1 MFVHGAIHLTR
12 CKLYVIYIGLICW
25 FKKYIYIYILL
36 FFFSFVRFPV
46 VIFNSSTRRG
56 ENGAELWHIGNPPV
70 IHNDRVA
77 RILLPLLPTIV
88 ARIFA
93 RLSAQGK
100 REKLAGNGL
109 IAILRKVIGTR
120 LPDHVPFSINRIHK
134 PSLPIKTS
142 FWDILKYSN
151 QKSYDRLVSRSKEKE
166 KRKEF
171 LLAVVKMF
179 RKNICNRRLCVHAR
193 RHRFHLAY
201 GPTHVPRST
210 KYHRSDERESPL

>member
-1 MFVHGAIHLTR
+1 M
-12 CKLYVIYIGLICW
+12 
-25 FKKYIYIYILL
+25 
-36 FFFSFVRFPV
+36 
-46 VIFNSSTRRG
+46 
-56 ENGAELWHIGNPPV
+56 

-142 FWDILKYSN
+142 S
-151 QKSYDRLVSRSKEKE
+151 
-166 KRKEF
+166 
-171 LLAVVKMF
+171 
-179 RKNICNRRLCVHAR
+179 
-193 RHRFHLAY
+193 
-201 GPTHVPRST
+201 
-210 KYHRSDERESPL
+210 

>member
-1 MFVHGAIHLTR
+1 MLYILGLFV
-12 CKLYVIYIGLICW
+12 GL
-25 FKKYIYIYILL
+25 KNIYIYSSVFL
-36 FFFSFVRFPV
+36 FFIRSIPCCYFQRF
-46 VIFNSSTRRG
+46 SSTRRG

-142 FWDILKYSN
+142 FWDIRDILKYSN
-151 QKSYDRLVSRSKEKE
+151 QKSYDRLVSRTS
-166 KRKEF
+166 
-171 LLAVVKMF
+171 
-179 RKNICNRRLCVHAR
+179 
-193 RHRFHLAY
+193 
-201 GPTHVPRST
+201 
-210 KYHRSDERESPL
+210 